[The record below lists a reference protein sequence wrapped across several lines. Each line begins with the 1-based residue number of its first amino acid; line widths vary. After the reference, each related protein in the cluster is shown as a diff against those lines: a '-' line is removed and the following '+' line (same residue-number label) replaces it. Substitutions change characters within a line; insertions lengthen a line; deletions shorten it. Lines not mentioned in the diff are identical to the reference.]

1 MASLSEKI
9 AAARKAGFSDAE
21 IQSELM
27 SHPKFEAARKAG
39 FSDTEILSELGL
51 AAPKEP
57 EGMTAE
63 RAAKVSLGGA
73 APVAAGLIGG
83 ALAAAPAGMA
93 VAPAAL
99 LGAGVL
105 GGAELGAN
113 IYNLGRSAMGYEPV
127 KTPYQYVRG
136 GIEKMFPSVA
146 PQTPQE
152 NVLRAAVE
160 GGTSALSGAGA
171 ARTGA
176 NILAQSGREV
186 PAIINALSAQPTA
199 QAISGAAG
207 AAAPEALIQGGETNP
222 YVLGAA
228 GLAAGYGAGRLTAGA
243 LSPAQ
248 ATTGELATAKRGRM
262 EVREQTAWNRA
273 YGTNGQYDNNS
284 FNAFNMN
291 ANARLRQE
299 GFMPGDPELRPVER
313 ALDQLTDAGRS
324 NVLDMR
330 EIHRLR
336 RRIGDIATSQDPNVR
351 RLGGVLSDEFDNFIR
366 DPANARQGI
375 DPRTGVPYQDQV
387 ARGIQ
392 YMDRAI
398 DTSSRLFRND
408 EIREAIRL
416 ASVSKQ
422 DPLGALRNEF
432 GKIFRDESRLRQFS
446 PDDQRVI
453 EDLAAGRASPR
464 AIQLLGSLAPGAS
477 WGGVA
482 KGVVEFGPALAA
494 ATTPASAV
502 IPPTLALGLAGLGAG
517 SIMAR
522 RAQNA
527 LATRA
532 SHNLLASTLG
542 GVPALPPDYRNLSP
556 LLAAGAQG
564 VNAMAR

>member
-21 IQSELM
+21 IQAELM

-51 AAPKEP
+51 SAPKE
-57 EGMTAE
+57 GLTAE
-63 RAAKVSLGGA
+63 RAAKVMAGGA
-73 APVAAGLIGG
+73 APTVAGLAGG
-83 ALAAAPAGMA
+83 AALGALGGGAILPAAA
-93 VAPAAL
+93 
-99 LGAGVL
+99 LGAGAL
-105 GGAELGAN
+105 GAAELVGNVYN
-113 IYNLGRSAMGYEPV
+113 IGRSAFGYEPV
-127 KTPYQYVRG
+127 KTPYQYIRQAT
-136 GIEKMFPSVA
+136 ESAFPSVA
-146 PQTPQE
+146 PQTASE
-152 NVLRAAVE
+152 SVLRAATE
-160 GGTSALSGAGA
+160 GGLGALTGAGA

-186 PAIINALSAQPTA
+186 PAVLNALSAQPTA

-207 AAAPEALIQGGETNP
+207 AAAPEALYQGGETNP

-228 GLAAGYGAGRLTAGA
+228 GLAAGYGAGRVAAGA
-243 LSPAQ
+243 LTPAP

-273 YGTNGQYDNNS
+273 YGTGGQYDNNS

-299 GFMPGDPELRPVER
+299 GFAAGDPELRPVER
-313 ALDQLTDAGRS
+313 VLDQLTDAGRS

-336 RRIGDIATSQDPNVR
+336 KRIGDISTSQDPNVR
-351 RLGGVLSDEFDNFIR
+351 RLGGILSNEFDNFIR
-366 DPANARQGI
+366 DPANARQGL
-375 DPRTGVPYQDQV
+375 DPRTGAPFQDQV

-408 EIREAIRL
+408 EIREAVRL
-416 ASVSKQ
+416 ASVSRQ

-446 PDDQRVI
+446 PDDQRII

-464 AIQLLGSLAPGAS
+464 AVQLLGALAPGAS
-477 WGGVA
+477 WSGVA
-482 KGVVEFGPALAA
+482 KGAVEFGPALAA
-494 ATTPASAV
+494 ATTPASV
-502 IPPTLALGLAGLGAG
+502 VVSPTVALGLAGLGAG

-542 GVPALPPDYRNLSP
+542 GVPTLPPDYRNLSP

>member
-27 SHPKFEAARKAG
+27 SSPKFEAARKAG
-39 FSDTEILSELGL
+39 FSDAEILSELGL
-51 AAPKEP
+51 AAPKD
-57 EGMTAE
+57 EGLTTE
-63 RAAKVSLGGA
+63 RAAKVMAGAAAPTVAGLAGGA
-73 APVAAGLIGG
+73 ALG
-83 ALAAAPAGMA
+83 ALGGTAI
-93 VAPAAL
+93 APAAA
-99 LGAGVL
+99 LGAGAL
-105 GGAELGAN
+105 GAAELVGN
-113 IYNLGRSAMGYEPV
+113 VYNLGRSAFGYEPV
-127 KTPYQYVRG
+127 KTPFQYIRQAT
-136 GIEKMFPSVA
+136 ESAFPSVA
-146 PQTPQE
+146 PQTPTE
-152 NVLRAAVE
+152 NVLRAATE
-160 GGTSALSGAGA
+160 GGLGALTGAGA

-176 NILAQSGREV
+176 NLIAQSGRAV
-186 PAIINALSAQPTA
+186 PSVVNALAAQPVA
-199 QAISGAAG
+199 QAVSGAAG
-207 AAAPEALIQGGETNP
+207 AAVPEALYQGGETNP
-222 YVLGAA
+222 YVLGAS
-228 GLAAGYGAGRLTAGA
+228 GLAAGLGAGRMAAGVT
-243 LSPAQ
+243 SPAR
-248 ATTGELATAKRGRM
+248 ATTGELAGAKRGRM

-273 YGTNGQYDNNS
+273 YGTGGQYDNNS

-313 ALDQLTDAGRS
+313 ALDHLTDAGRS

-336 RRIGDIATSQDPNVR
+336 RRIGDISTSQDPNVR
-351 RLGGVLSDEFDNFIR
+351 RLGGILSDEFDNFIR

-375 DPRTGVPYQDQV
+375 DPRTGVPFQDQV

-416 ASVSKQ
+416 ASVSRQ

-432 GKIFRDESRLRQFS
+432 GKIFRDPDRLRQFS
-446 PDDQRVI
+446 ADDQRVI

-464 AIQLLGSLAPGAS
+464 AVQLLGSLAPGAS
-477 WGGVA
+477 WSGVA
-482 KGVVEFGPALAA
+482 KGAVEFGPALAA
-494 ATTPASAV
+494 ATTPAAAV
-502 IPPTLALGLAGLGAG
+502 VSPSLALGLAGLGAG

-542 GVPALPPDYRNLSP
+542 GVPALPPDYRSLSP
-556 LLAAGAQG
+556 LLAAGMQG

>member
-1 MASLSEKI
+1 VASLSEKI

-27 SHPKFEAARKAG
+27 SSPKFEAARKAG
-39 FSDTEILSELGL
+39 FSDAEILSELGL
-51 AAPKEP
+51 AAPKD
-57 EGMTAE
+57 EGLTTE
-63 RAAKVSLGGA
+63 RAAKVMAGAAAPTVAGLAGGA
-73 APVAAGLIGG
+73 ALG
-83 ALAAAPAGMA
+83 ALGGTAI
-93 VAPAAL
+93 APAAA
-99 LGAGVL
+99 LGAGAL
-105 GGAELGAN
+105 GAAELVGN
-113 IYNLGRSAMGYEPV
+113 VYNLGRSAFGYEPV
-127 KTPYQYVRG
+127 KTPFQYIRQAT
-136 GIEKMFPSVA
+136 ESAFPSVA
-146 PQTPQE
+146 PQTLTE
-152 NVLRAAVE
+152 NVLRAATE
-160 GGTSALSGAGA
+160 GGLGALTGAGA

-176 NILAQSGREV
+176 NLIAQSGRAV
-186 PAIINALSAQPTA
+186 PSVVNALAAQPVA
-199 QAISGAAG
+199 QAVSGAAG
-207 AAAPEALIQGGETNP
+207 AAAPEALYQGGETNP

-228 GLAAGYGAGRLTAGA
+228 GLAAGYGAGRVAAGA
-243 LSPAQ
+243 MSPAQ

-408 EIREAIRL
+408 EIREAVRL
-416 ASVSKQ
+416 ASVSRQ
-422 DPLGALRNEF
+422 DPFGALRNEF
-432 GKIFRDESRLRQFS
+432 GKIFRDESRLRKFS
-446 PDDQRVI
+446 QDDQRVI

-464 AIQLLGSLAPGAS
+464 AVQLLGSLAPGAS

-494 ATTPASAV
+494 ATTPAAAV
-502 IPPTLALGLAGLGAG
+502 VSPTLALSLAGLGAG

-542 GVPALPPDYRNLSP
+542 GAPALPPDYRNLSP

>member
-51 AAPKEP
+51 AAPKE
-57 EGMTAE
+57 EGLTAE
-63 RAAKVSLGGA
+63 RAAKVMAGAAAPTVAGLAGGA
-73 APVAAGLIGG
+73 ALG
-83 ALAAAPAGMA
+83 ALGGTAI
-93 VAPAAL
+93 APAAA
-99 LGAGVL
+99 LGAGAL
-105 GGAELGAN
+105 GAAELVGN
-113 IYNLGRSAMGYEPV
+113 VYNLGRSAFGYEPV
-127 KTPYQYVRG
+127 KTPFQYIRQAT
-136 GIEKMFPSVA
+136 ESAFPSVA
-146 PQTPQE
+146 PQTPTE
-152 NVLRAAVE
+152 NVLRSATE
-160 GGTSALSGAGA
+160 GGLGALTGVGA

-176 NILAQSGREV
+176 NLLAQSGRAV
-186 PAIINALSAQPTA
+186 PATLNALAAQPVA
-199 QAISGAAG
+199 QTVSGAAG
-207 AAAPEALIQGGETNP
+207 AAAPEALYQGGETNP

-228 GLAAGYGAGRLTAGA
+228 GLAAGYGAGRLASGA
-243 LSPAQ
+243 MTPAR
-248 ATTGELATAKRGRM
+248 ATTGELAEAKRGRM

-273 YGTNGQYDNNS
+273 YGTGGEYDHNRFNG
-284 FNAFNMN
+284 FNMD

-299 GFMPGDPELRPVER
+299 GFMPGDPDLRPVER
-313 ALDQLTDAGRS
+313 VLDQLTDAGRS

-336 RRIGDIATSQDPNVR
+336 RRIGDISTSQDPNVR
-351 RLGGVLSDEFDNFIR
+351 RLGGILSNEFDNFIR

-375 DPRTGVPYQDQV
+375 DPRTGVPFQDQV
-387 ARGIQ
+387 ARGVQ

-422 DPLGALRNEF
+422 DQLGALRNEF
-432 GKIFRDESRLRQFS
+432 GKIFRDPDRLRKFS
-446 PDDQRVI
+446 ADDQRVI

-464 AIQLLGSLAPGAS
+464 AVQLLGALAPGAS
-477 WGGVA
+477 WSGVA
-482 KGVVEFGPALAA
+482 RGAVEFGPALAA
-494 ATTPASAV
+494 ATTPTAAIVS
-502 IPPTLALGLAGLGAG
+502 PTVALGLAGLGAG

-532 SHNLLASTLG
+532 SHNLLSSTLG
-542 GVPALPPDYRNLSP
+542 GVPTMPSDYRNLSP
-556 LLAAGAQG
+556 LLAAGMQG